1 MSGGPPVDL
10 RSDTVTRPTAAMR
23 RAMAE
28 AEVGDDVFGD
38 DPTVLRFEAVLAER
52 LGFDA
57 AMLVPT
63 GTMSNLV
70 ALLTH
75 GQRGDEYIAA
85 QGAHCYRYEGGG
97 AAALGGLQ
105 PQPLATDADGRMDPD
120 EIEASIKPDDP
131 HFARTR
137 LVCLEDTFGGLV
149 LPRPYVAAVR
159 ALCDRRGL
167 ALHLDGARLFNAAV
181 ASGDDP
187 AARARPFDTVSVC
200 FSKGLGAPMGSALL
214 GASTFIAAARRWRKV
229 VGGGMRQSGVVAA
242 ACQHALEHHVADLA
256 VDHARAAELAR
267 RLGALP
273 GVAVRAHPAQTNM
286 VWLTLTEG
294 SPAGLAAFLELLGI
308 SVRPGAPIRLVT
320 HRDLPADAVERT
332 VQGFEA
338 WIEAGRPGV
347 AAG

>member
-1 MSGGPPVDL
+1 LIPVSVVDL

-23 RAMAE
+23 RAMAD
-28 AEVGDDVFGD
+28 ADVGDDVFGD
-38 DPTVLRFEAVLAER
+38 DPTVNRFEATVAER
-52 LGFDA
+52 LGFEA

-105 PQPLATDADGRMDPD
+105 AQPLPTDADGRMDPA

-149 LPRPYVAAVR
+149 LPWPYVAQVR
-159 ALCDRRGL
+159 ALCERRGL
-167 ALHLDGARLFNAAV
+167 SLHLDGARLFNAAV
-181 ASGDDP
+181 ASG
-187 AARARPFDTVSVC
+187 AAAGARSAPFDTVSVC
-200 FSKGLGAPMGSALL
+200 FSKGLGAPLGSALC
-214 GASTFIAAARRWRKV
+214 GSSAFISAARRWRKV
-229 VGGGMRQSGVVAA
+229 VGGGMRQAGVVAA
-242 ACQHALEHHVADLA
+242 ACLHALDHHVDDLA

-267 RLGALP
+267 RLDALP

-286 VWLTLTEG
+286 VWLSLTEG
-294 SPAGLAAFLELLGI
+294 DPARLAASLGERGVVI
-308 SVRPGAPIRLVT
+308 RPGAPIRLVT
-320 HRDLPADAVERT
+320 HRDLPADAVDRT
-332 VQGFEA
+332 VAGFEA
-338 WIEAGRPGV
+338 WIEGGR
-347 AAG
+347 A

>member
-187 AARARPFDTVSVC
+187 AARARLRLFLEGARRPD
-200 FSKGLGAPMGSALL
+200 GLR
-214 GASTFIAAARRWRKV
+214 AARRVDVHRGGAALAQGGRRGHAP
-229 VGGGMRQSGVVAA
+229 VGGGRRGVP
-242 ACQHALEHHVADLA
+242 
-256 VDHARAAELAR
+256 ARARAPR
-267 RLGALP
+267 R
-273 GVAVRAHPAQTNM
+273 
-286 VWLTLTEG
+286 
-294 SPAGLAAFLELLGI
+294 
-308 SVRPGAPIRLVT
+308 
-320 HRDLPADAVERT
+320 
-332 VQGFEA
+332 
-338 WIEAGRPGV
+338 
-347 AAG
+347 